1 MLRETG
7 NDHVHIFVVRDALAK
22 RLCRLVI
29 CDQYTLSRMIGD
41 VWARRRA
48 KIVIWRLFE
57 DAAEGTPMLDANGK
71 VVPAGVLRGLKATCA
86 GMRNSPVGAPAAC
99 ILPVNHGHIRLN
111 PGTHPAACPWL
122 QHRAEAADAIAP
134 AERP

>member
-1 MLRETG
+1 M
-7 NDHVHIFVVRDALAK
+7 
-22 RLCRLVI
+22 
-29 CDQYTLSRMIGD
+29 M
-41 VWARRRA
+41 

-57 DAAEGTPMLDANGK
+57 GRAEGTPMLDANPK
-71 VVPAGVLRGLKATCA
+71 VVPAAIARDLKATCA
-86 GMRNSPVGAPAAC
+86 GMRKSPVGAPAAC
-99 ILPVNHGHIRLN
+99 TLRVNHGHIRPN